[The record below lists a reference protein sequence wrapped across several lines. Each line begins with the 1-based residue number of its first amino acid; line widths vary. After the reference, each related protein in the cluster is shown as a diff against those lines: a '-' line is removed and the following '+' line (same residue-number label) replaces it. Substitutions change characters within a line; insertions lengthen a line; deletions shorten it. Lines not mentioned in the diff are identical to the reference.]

1 MDIAMTLPTMITHDR
16 SNTLDWCR
24 AVDEGPWSSL
34 AIPERITY
42 PSHSWI
48 VELSAAA
55 ALTERVRLWTT
66 IIVLPAHPAVD
77 VAKPRSTSS
86 ARVASPLE
94 SASAVESTTIGPST
108 HRSATAGPVWTNRSR
123 R

>member
-77 VAKPRSTSS
+77 VAKQL
-86 ARVASPLE
+86 ASVDQLCEGHRRTVRPPLVPYGRTGRDDE
-94 SASAVESTTIGPST
+94 ADLG
-108 HRSATAGPVWTNRSR
+108 R
-123 R
+123 